1 VPADDAKLP
10 DHEAI
15 YRRIRDMILFGEVA
29 PGEAVTILGLTGA
42 IGAGM
47 TPVRESIRRL
57 TAEGALESLGNRRV
71 CVPRVS
77 SQRLAE
83 IRYARLALEPHLVRL
98 SAERMN
104 PATLVDLRD
113 LDGRIDAA
121 IERGNVEGYLEYN
134 YRFHFRLYHAAEAL
148 VLTRIAQSLWLQIG
162 PALRIVCGL
171 YGTSN
176 LPDKHYETLEALRD
190 ADGEAAARAIRDDI
204 AQGMDLVGQSLH
216 ANARPSGRD
225 DGAD

>member
-1 VPADDAKLP
+1 MTADGAKLP

-57 TAEGALESLGNRRV
+57 TAEGALESLGNRRD
-71 CVPRVS
+71 CVPHVTADT
-77 SQRLAE
+77 LAE
-83 IRYARLALEPHLVRL
+83 IRHARLAIEPHLAGL
-98 SAERMN
+98 AAKEMNAE
-104 PATLVDLRD
+104 TLVELRD

-121 IERGNVEGYLEYN
+121 IERGNVEGYLENN
-134 YRFHFRLYHAAEAL
+134 YRFHFRLYAAAQAP
-148 VLTRIAQSLWLQIG
+148 VLTRIALSLWLQIG

-176 LPDKHYETLEALRD
+176 LPDKHSEALDALRD
-190 ADGEAAARAIRDDI
+190 ADADAAARAIHDDI
-204 AQGMDLVGQSLH
+204 AQGMDLVRRSL
-216 ANARPSGRD
+216 P
-225 DGAD
+225 GAA

>member
-1 VPADDAKLP
+1 MPADGAKLP

-29 PGEAVTILGLTGA
+29 PGEAVTILGLSGA

-77 SQRLAE
+77 GQRLAE
-83 IRYARLALEPHLVRL
+83 IRYARLAIEPYLARL
-98 SAERMN
+98 SSGKVSA
-104 PATLVDLRD
+104 ATLVDLRD

-134 YRFHFRLYHAAEAL
+134 YRFHFRLYRAAEAP

-176 LPDKHYETLEALRD
+176 LPDKHHETLEALRD

-216 ANARPSGRD
+216 ANARLSGRN

>member
-1 VPADDAKLP
+1 MTADGVKLP

-15 YRRIRDMILFGEVA
+15 YRRIRDMILFGEFA

-71 CVPRVS
+71 CVPRLTS
-77 SQRLAE
+77 GTLSE
-83 IRYARLALEPHLVRL
+83 IQHARLAIEPELARL
-98 SAERMN
+98 AAERLD

-134 YRFHFRLYHAAEAL
+134 YRFHFRLYDAAQAP
-148 VLTRIAQSLWLQIG
+148 VLNRIALSLWLQIG

-176 LPDKHYETLEALRD
+176 LPDKHHEALDALRD
-190 ADGEAAARAIRDDI
+190 GDAEAAAQAIRDDI
-204 AQGMDLVGQSLH
+204 AQGMELVRQSL
-216 ANARPSGRD
+216 AGTA
-225 DGAD
+225 

>member
-1 VPADDAKLP
+1 MTADGAKLP

-15 YRRIRDMILFGEVA
+15 YRRIRDMILFGEFA

-71 CVPRVS
+71 CVPHVTAGTLE
-77 SQRLAE
+77 Q
-83 IRYARLALEPHLVRL
+83 IRHARLAIEPHLAGLAANRI
-98 SAERMN
+98 S
-104 PATLVDLRD
+104 PTTLVDLRD
-113 LDGRIDAA
+113 LDGRVDAA
-121 IERGNVEGYLEYN
+121 IERGNVAGYLENN
-134 YRFHFRLYHAAEAL
+134 YRFHFRIYDAAQAP
-148 VLTRIAQSLWLQIG
+148 VLTRIALSLWLQIG

-176 LPDKHYETLEALRD
+176 LPDLHHAALDALRD
-190 ADGEAAARAIRDDI
+190 GDADAAARAIREDI
-204 AQGMDLVGQSLH
+204 AQGMDLVRQSLP
-216 ANARPSGRD
+216 ATA
-225 DGAD
+225 